1 MSVDASRIPLGVRLL
16 PKRYFYGWNI
26 AVAAAVMGMVTA
38 GVGYYGLAV
47 FLKPLQ
53 EEHGWSNAAVSGA
66 TSMYFVMSGVW
77 TALIGPQIDKYGPKR
92 FQLIG
97 FTLIGITAASVG
109 YVDAL
114 WQLYAVYIT
123 LALGSGF
130 ASGVAINAIMSRWFI
145 RRRARAMSVS
155 STGVSWGGVILAPLG
170 AALVERGGL
179 ALATPVLGSL
189 VFLVT
194 IPIVLTVLVFDP
206 RDVGLLP
213 DGDRSEEEALAKRP
227 QNSALGEATQRRRW
241 TLRQAMATVPFWAII
256 VAFAL
261 VLMAQTGFVIH
272 QIAFLEE
279 RLGSQSAAARALSIT
294 AFGSIVARLAMGVV
308 ADEMDKRWLT
318 VGVFVVQAIAV
329 LLVLRVESAWATYF
343 FILLFGMTI
352 GNVYMMQ
359 SLLVSEIYGV
369 VSFGAVFGII
379 SMVGQMSSGFGPF
392 AIGLLDDRTGS
403 YTTSFTITASITLVA
418 AAVVLLAR
426 PLPPPP
432 APPEEAAGAR

>member
-1 MSVDASRIPLGVRLL
+1 MRSPWGMRIL
-16 PKRYFYGWNI
+16 PTRYFYGWNI
-26 AVAAAVMGMVTA
+26 AVAAALMGMVTA

-66 TSMYFVMSGVW
+66 TSIYFVMTGVW
-77 TALIGPQIDKYGPKR
+77 TALIGPQIDRYGPKR

-97 FTLIGITAASVG
+97 FTLIAVTAASVG
-109 YVDAL
+109 YVTAL

-130 ASGVAINAIMSRWFI
+130 ASGVAINAIMGRWFV
-145 RRRARAMSVS
+145 RRRAHGMSVS
-155 STGVSWGGVILAPLG
+155 STGVSLGGVILAPLG

-179 ALATPVLGSL
+179 ALATPVLGAL
-189 VFLVT
+189 VLVVT
-194 IPIVLTVLVFDP
+194 IPIVLGVLVFDP
-206 RDVGLLP
+206 REVGLLP
-213 DGDRSEEEALAKRP
+213 DGDRTEEERLARTP
-227 QNSALGEATQRRRW
+227 ANSALGEATQRRRW
-241 TLRQAMATVPFWAII
+241 TLKQAMRTVPFWAII

-279 RLGSQSAAARALSIT
+279 RLGTASAAARALSIT
-294 AFGSIVARLAMGVV
+294 AFGSIVARLAMGLV
-308 ADEMDKRWLT
+308 ADKMDKRWLT
-318 VGVFVVQAIAV
+318 VGVFVVQALAV
-329 LLVLRVESAWATYF
+329 LLVLRVENEWATYLL
-343 FILLFGMTI
+343 ILAFGCTI

-369 VSFGAVFGII
+369 VSFGTVFGII
-379 SMVGQMSSGFGPF
+379 SMAGQMSSGFGPF
-392 AIGLLDDRTGS
+392 AIGFLDDRTGS
-403 YTTSFTITASITLVA
+403 YTTSFTITACITLVA
-418 AAVVLLAR
+418 AVIVVLAR

-432 APPEEAAGAR
+432 PEASASA